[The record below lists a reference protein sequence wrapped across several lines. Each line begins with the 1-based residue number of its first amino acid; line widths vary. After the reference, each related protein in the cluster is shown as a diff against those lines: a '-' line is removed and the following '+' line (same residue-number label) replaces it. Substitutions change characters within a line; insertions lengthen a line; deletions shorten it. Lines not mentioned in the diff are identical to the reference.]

1 MEVKNEIMYM
11 ASVANENFN
20 IACDMLCSMNDS
32 EIEKFRKN
40 ENLLDYTNK
49 ALNRFI
55 AELLGSDLTEKDRLY
70 LSSSIKSV
78 SDLERVGD
86 YAENITEYYYKLSNT
101 GEKFSPY
108 ATAEIDALKKI
119 VNELFAETTKAYRDC
134 DRDAL
139 SVALATEEKI
149 DGATDEMTERHIER
163 LEKGECSPE
172 VGAQF
177 LSLSSTVERIADHYV
192 NVAKTIKT
200 FA

>member
-1 MEVKNEIMYM
+1 M
-11 ASVANENFN
+11 
-20 IACDMLCSMNDS
+20 
-32 EIEKFRKN
+32 
-40 ENLLDYTNK
+40 
-49 ALNRFI
+49 
-55 AELLGSDLTEKDRLY
+55 
-70 LSSSIKSV
+70 
-78 SDLERVGD
+78 
-86 YAENITEYYYKLSNT
+86 SNT

-139 SVALATEEKI
+139 SVVLATEEKI
-149 DGATDEMTERHIER
+149 DGATEEMTERHIER